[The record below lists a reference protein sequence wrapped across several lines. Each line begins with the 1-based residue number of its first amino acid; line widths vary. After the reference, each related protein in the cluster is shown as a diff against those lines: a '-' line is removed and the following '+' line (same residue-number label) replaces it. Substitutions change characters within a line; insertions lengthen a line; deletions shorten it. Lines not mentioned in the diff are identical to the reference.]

1 MLAKVLSY
9 SLLGIEA
16 YPVEIEVDV
25 RQGLPSINF
34 VGLADQATKESKDRI
49 KCAIN
54 NSGFKYPAERITINL
69 APADMPKNGPV
80 FDLAIALGILA
91 ASQQINPE
99 SLKGYFFLGEL
110 SLDGAIR
117 KIKGGLPS
125 ALSLRKEKH
134 PHKKLI
140 LPLANSPEAGIIE
153 EIQAFGVKSL
163 KETAHLLSEP
173 ESLIPVRINLQEA
186 MENTGCPF
194 DFQEVKGQN
203 LAKRA
208 IEVAAS
214 GSHNII
220 MVGPPGSGKTM
231 LAKRIPSIIPDMT
244 LDEALE
250 TTQIHSSLGAV
261 PEASGLITAR
271 PFYAPHHTVSDA
283 ALIGGSQDPKP
294 GEISLAHNGVLFL
307 DELPEF
313 RRNVLEALRQ
323 PLEEGRIKV
332 SRIKRSVNFPARF
345 MLVAAMNPCPCG
357 YYTDPTKQ
365 CRCNTT
371 KIERYLSKISG
382 PLLDRI
388 DIHMEVPAIRYKDLS
403 SAENPEPSS
412 EIKKRVKK
420 ARDIQLRRFSAKGG
434 SACGGK
440 REGIFANAQM
450 GHKQLKKYC
459 QIDEEGQN
467 LLKAAI
473 EELGFS
479 ARAYDKI
486 LKVSRTISDLAGS
499 EDIKPE
505 HIAEAIQY
513 RSLDRRLWS

>member
-1 MLAKVLSY
+1 MLSKIISC

-34 VGLADQATKESKDRI
+34 VGLPDQATKESKDRI

-54 NSGFKYPAERITINL
+54 NSGFRYPPERITVNL
-69 APADMPKNGPV
+69 APADLPKNGPA

-91 ASQQINPE
+91 SSQQINPE
-99 SLKGYFFLGEL
+99 FINGYCFLGEL
-110 SLDGAIR
+110 SLDGTLR
-117 KIKGGLPS
+117 KIKGALPA
-125 ALSLRKEKH
+125 ALSLRKDKYL
-134 PHKKLI
+134 PKKLI

-153 EIQAFGVKSL
+153 EIQAFGVNSL
-163 KETAHLLSEP
+163 KETVHLLSEP
-173 ESLIPVRINLQEA
+173 EGLIPVKISLQQA
-186 MENTGCPF
+186 MENISCPF
-194 DFQEVKGQN
+194 DFQDVKGQG

-208 IEVAAS
+208 IEVAA
-214 GSHNII
+214 GGGHNII
-220 MVGPPGSGKTM
+220 MIGPPGSGKTM
-231 LAKRIPSIIPDMT
+231 LAKRLPSIIPEMT

-250 TTQIHSSLGAV
+250 TTQIHSSLGAA
-261 PEASGLITAR
+261 PNKSGMVTNR

-283 ALIGGSQDPKP
+283 ALVGGSQTPQP

-332 SRIKRSVNFPARF
+332 SRVKRSASFPARF

-357 YYTDPTKQ
+357 YYTDPAKQ

-371 KIERYLSKISG
+371 KIDRYLSKVSG

-388 DIHMEVPAIRYKDLS
+388 DIHIEVPAIRYKDLS
-403 SAENPEPSS
+403 SRETPEPSS

-420 ARDIQLRRFSAKGG
+420 ARDIQLTRFQ
-434 SACGGK
+434 GK
-440 REGIFANAQM
+440 GIFSNSQM
-450 GHKQLKKYC
+450 NHKQLKEYC
-459 QIDEEGQN
+459 LLDKEGQN

-486 LKVSRTISDLAGS
+486 LKVARTISDLAES
-499 EDIKPE
+499 QDIKPE

>member
-1 MLAKVLSY
+1 MQGFSSQKLENTMLAKILSY

-16 YPVEIEVDV
+16 YPVEIEVDI

-54 NSGFKYPAERITINL
+54 NSGFRYPAERITVNP
-69 APADMPKNGPV
+69 APADLPKNGPA

-99 SLKGYFFLGEL
+99 FLKDYFFLGEL
-110 SLDGAIR
+110 SLDGVIR
-117 KIKGGLPS
+117 KIKGSLPA
-125 ALSLRKEKH
+125 ALAMRKENRL
-134 PHKKLI
+134 PKKLI

-173 ESLIPVRINLQEA
+173 ENLIPIKINLEQV
-186 MENTGCPF
+186 MENISCPF

-220 MVGPPGSGKTM
+220 MIGPPGSGKTM

-261 PEASGLITAR
+261 PDKSGLITIR

-283 ALIGGSQDPKP
+283 ALV
-294 GEISLAHNGVLFL
+294 GE
-307 DELPEF
+307 
-313 RRNVLEALRQ
+313 
-323 PLEEGRIKV
+323 
-332 SRIKRSVNFPARF
+332 ARTHS
-345 MLVAAMNPCPCG
+345 P
-357 YYTDPTKQ
+357 
-365 CRCNTT
+365 
-371 KIERYLSKISG
+371 
-382 PLLDRI
+382 
-388 DIHMEVPAIRYKDLS
+388 
-403 SAENPEPSS
+403 
-412 EIKKRVKK
+412 VK
-420 ARDIQLRRFSAKGG
+420 
-434 SACGGK
+434 
-440 REGIFANAQM
+440 
-450 GHKQLKKYC
+450 
-459 QIDEEGQN
+459 
-467 LLKAAI
+467 
-473 EELGFS
+473 
-479 ARAYDKI
+479 
-486 LKVSRTISDLAGS
+486 
-499 EDIKPE
+499 
-505 HIAEAIQY
+505 
-513 RSLDRRLWS
+513 